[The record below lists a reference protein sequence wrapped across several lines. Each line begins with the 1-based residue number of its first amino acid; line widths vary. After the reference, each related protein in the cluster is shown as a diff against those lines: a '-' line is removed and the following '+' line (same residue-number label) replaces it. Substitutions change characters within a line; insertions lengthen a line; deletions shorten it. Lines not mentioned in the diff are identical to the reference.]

1 MFRGRILLKIDA
13 KGRVSVPAR
22 FREKLNVLHDGRLV
36 LSQGFFPDFPHLLL
50 VPLDDWEKFES
61 KFGGQDLFDTGIE
74 RFQARLRTMGGCE
87 DVRIDEHGR
96 ILVPA
101 IYREY
106 AGYGGEVACVGMG
119 RYLSLWK
126 PEHLEVAMARAE
138 ENLEAIRTHLAVRG
152 GEAGDGRSTDP

>member
-1 MFRGRILLKIDA
+1 MFRGRNLLKIDA

-22 FREKLNVLHDGRLV
+22 YRETLNVLHHGRLV
-36 LSQGFFPDFPHLLL
+36 LSQGFFPEFPHLLL
-50 VPLDDWEKFES
+50 VPLDVWETFEAG
-61 KFGGQDLFDTGIE
+61 FGGEDLFDTGLD

-87 DVRIDEHGR
+87 EVRIDEHGR

-101 IYREY
+101 LYREY

-126 PEHLEVAMARAE
+126 PEHLEAAMARAE
-138 ENLEAIRTHLAVRG
+138 ENLEGIRTQLAVRG
-152 GEAGDGRSTDP
+152 GTPDGRSTDP